1 MEKAPKEN
9 LEIVLLPRGEREG
22 NVNFPFYLGHWY
34 QVKATD
40 SALMLSESS
49 FPLNTINGKQEHGQ
63 LPPCSHGVHRSK
75 GSPLLQ
81 GMFSFQEQGNVMLN
95 FPTQRLSV

>member
-9 LEIVLLPRGEREG
+9 LEIVLLPRGERDG
-22 NVNFPFYLGHWY
+22 NGNFVFYLGHWY

-49 FPLNTINGKQEHGQ
+49 FPLNIINGKQEHGQ
-63 LPPCSHGVHRSK
+63 LPPCSHGLHRSK
-75 GSPLLQ
+75 GFTPLT
-81 GMFSFQEQGNVMLN
+81 GNVL
-95 FPTQRLSV
+95 FPGTGKCNA